1 MLKLPKTSLQT
12 SGFNDAVVR
21 GKDNFSPLE
30 ETGVNGSVVL
40 AASSPTDLT
49 SLIDGLIDS
58 SC

>member
-1 MLKLPKTSLQT
+1 MLKLPKTSLQN

-21 GKDNFSPLE
+21 GKANFSPLE
-30 ETGVNGSVVL
+30 DTGVNGSVVP